1 MVIDILIKYL
11 FITIIIGKYYSIN
24 RMYKEIIMVRKVALV
39 TGGGRGIGE
48 AIALRLSQDGFSV
61 SVVDFDGKSAKACTS
76 KIMEQGGDA
85 ISFTADVSDRKQV
98 FAAVEYANN
107 RLCGFD
113 VIINNAGIAPT
124 TPIETI
130 TPEVVDKV
138 FDVNIKGVLWG
149 IQAAT
154 SMFKRLGHGGK
165 IINASSQAGH
175 VGNKELAVYCA
186 SKFAIRVLLKRQRLK
201 APLNITVNSY
211 CPGIVKTPM
220 MEQIDHEA
228 SAHAHKPA
236 GYIFEQYAEKI
247 ALRRLSVPED
257 VANCVSFLASP
268 DSDYITGQSIL
279 VDGGMVFVWL
289 KIISYVINILENLII
304 KIRSHYKVLENIPL
318 I

>member
-24 RMYKEIIMVRKVALV
+24 RMYQEIIMVRKVALV

-48 AIALRLSQDGFSV
+48 AIALRLSQDGFIG
-61 SVVDFDGKSAKACTS
+61 SVVDFDGKSAKACAA

-85 ISFTADVSDRKQV
+85 ISFTVDVSDRKQV

-130 TPEVVDKV
+130 TPEIVDKV
-138 FDVNIKGVLWG
+138 FDINIKGVLWG

-186 SKFAIRVLLKRQRLK
+186 SKFAIRGITQTAAIEL

-220 MEQIDHEA
+220 IEQIDREA
-228 SAHAHKPA
+228 SAHAHKPE

-257 VANCVSFLASP
+257 VANCVSFLTSP

-279 VDGGMVFVWL
+279 VDGGMVFV
-289 KIISYVINILENLII
+289 
-304 KIRSHYKVLENIPL
+304 
-318 I
+318 